1 MTPDDRPLRALL
13 ASIGYPDPD
22 TVRSERMLWPAST
35 RIRTS
40 RTCSASSRKVAVS
53 SPEIRQILHTV
64 YTEHL
69 QLPPEWTP
77 GQRQEFLE
85 TEAAKISYQ
94 IAELAVE
101 MSAQAVTDW
110 TSRHGEHPD
119 YLTKVGL
126 INSATASAKEIV
138 LNQELYEMIPE
149 PQDSTS
155 TDQIAP
161 EPILDRSQVPWDQR
175 WTRTQYRS
183 DPSEQIEALAA
194 RMWPDPDFSAVFR
207 IKAGYLL
214 TARDEDQLPQP
225 SRPGDPLAAELAQM
239 VFSDLRRDGLPDR

>member
-1 MTPDDRPLRALL
+1 
-13 ASIGYPDPD
+13 
-22 TVRSERMLWPAST
+22 
-35 RIRTS
+35 
-40 RTCSASSRKVAVS
+40 VAVS

-77 GQRQEFLE
+77 AQRQEFLE

-94 IAELAVE
+94 IAELAAE
-101 MSAQAVTDW
+101 MSAQTVTDW

-214 TARDEDQLPQP
+214 AARDEDQLPLP
-225 SRPGDPLAAELAQM
+225 SRPGDPLAADLAQM
-239 VFSDLRRDGLPDR
+239 VFSDLRRDGLPER